1 MNWYLEPWKKYAQ
14 FSGRACRSEFWT
26 FALINMLIGFVLWVP
41 SIASL
46 RRTGSPGLNPLFF
59 LYFIFLLVALLPSIA
74 CTVRRLHDSGKSGWW
89 YFIAF
94 VPLVGG
100 LILLVF
106 LLLGGNPGAN
116 KYGPNPRAT
125 YERSASTGSL

>member
-26 FALINMLIGFVLWVP
+26 FALINMLICFVLLVP
-41 SIASL
+41 RIASL
-46 RRTGSPGLNPLFF
+46 VRTGGHGPSPLFF
-59 LYFIFLLVALLPSIA
+59 LYCIFVLVGFLPTTA
-74 CTVRRLHDSGKSGWW
+74 CTVRRLHDSNRSGWW

-94 VPLVGG
+94 VPFVGG

-106 LLLGGNPGAN
+106 LLLDGNSGAN
-116 KYGPNPRAT
+116 DYGPNPRAT
-125 YERSASTGSL
+125 YRQLVS